1 MQTPSGAWRDLL
13 TTQMAVVMNCLKRYL
28 LTVSRI
34 VRYCQ
39 CYKLACVGPFLLFF
53 FDRFGLNSAENL
65 RICTREALDSGI
77 RGEYKFAGLDI
88 FDKSRQLTLKWVG
101 GNNLTSSRLGSTDLI
116 PSNNKI
122 PGTKMTEQTVTHAPF
137 DSGVPPSARCFSVE
151 GLVVLI
157 TGAGQGIGREVARQF
172 AAAGA
177 IAVVADLN
185 VEKAESVVGEI
196 QAAGGK
202 GLAVRVDVGDKA
214 SVDAMVAK
222 VIQSYGR
229 VDVLINNASIFAAIE
244 KRPFDQ
250 IPLEQWE
257 LVMRVNVTG
266 TFLCVQ
272 AVAQAMRDAQ
282 FGRVIN
288 ISSDAVPRGTVNY
301 LHYVTSKSAIIGMT
315 NSLARA
321 LGAHGVTVNCIR
333 PGMVATEVERT
344 VNPTLELRER
354 TANMQCI
361 PRGMMPTDMVGIL
374 MFLATPAAAFIT
386 GQTIACDGGYTH
398 SS

>member
-1 MQTPSGAWRDLL
+1 M
-13 TTQMAVVMNCLKRYL
+13 
-28 LTVSRI
+28 
-34 VRYCQ
+34 
-39 CYKLACVGPFLLFF
+39 
-53 FDRFGLNSAENL
+53 
-65 RICTREALDSGI
+65 
-77 RGEYKFAGLDI
+77 
-88 FDKSRQLTLKWVG
+88 
-101 GNNLTSSRLGSTDLI
+101 TD
-116 PSNNKI
+116 
-122 PGTKMTEQTVTHAPF
+122 QTVTHAPH
-137 DSGVPPSARCFSVE
+137 DSGVPASARCFSVD
-151 GLVVLI
+151 GRVVLI
-157 TGAGQGIGREVARQF
+157 TGAGQGIGRELARQYG
-172 AAAGA
+172 AAGA

-185 VEKAESVVGEI
+185 AEKAESVAGEI
-196 QAAGGK
+196 QEAGGQA
-202 GLAVRVDVGDKA
+202 LAVRVDVGDQA
-214 SVDAMVAK
+214 SVDAMVAR
-222 VIQSYGR
+222 VIEAYGR
-229 VDVLINNASIFAAIE
+229 VDVLINNASVFAAIE

-266 TFLCVQ
+266 TFLCVR
-272 AVAQAMRDAQ
+272 AVAKSMKEAG
-282 FGRVIN
+282 FGRIIN

-315 NSLARA
+315 NSLARE
-321 LGAHGVTVNCIR
+321 LGPYGITVNCIR

-361 PRGMMPTDMVGIL
+361 PRGMMPTDLVGIL